1 MKSKI
6 SVVFEYDHLE
16 VEWYGTSTF
25 NVYSID
31 ETGSRDHHALDCFTN
46 YNAKTIEQAQTASDE
61 YIKQTYM
68 EVA

>member
-6 SVVFEYDHLE
+6 RVVFEYEQLE
-16 VEWYGTSTF
+16 VEWYGNSTF

-31 ETGSRDHHALDCFTN
+31 ETGSRDHQALDCFTN
-46 YNAKTIEQAQTASDE
+46 YNVKTIKQAQIASDE

-68 EVA
+68 KVA

>member
-6 SVVFEYDHLE
+6 RVVFEYDHLE

-31 ETGSRDHHALDCFTN
+31 ETGSRDHHALDCQDN
-46 YNAKTIEQAQTASDE
+46 IYL
-61 YIKQTYM
+61 YW
-68 EVA
+68 